1 MSIDYYIR
9 LEQARRLNPSTQVL
23 AALGRLCC

>member
-9 LEQARRLNPSTQVL
+9 LEQARGPRPSRQIL
-23 AALGRLCC
+23 AALARA